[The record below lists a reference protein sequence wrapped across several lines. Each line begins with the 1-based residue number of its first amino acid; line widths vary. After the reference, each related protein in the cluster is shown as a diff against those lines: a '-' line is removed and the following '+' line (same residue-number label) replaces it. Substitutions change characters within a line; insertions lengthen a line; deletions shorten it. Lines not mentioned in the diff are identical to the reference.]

1 MVSIMVMSGVDDG
14 LVLSLDV
21 ESNGR
26 MVDGDWLLGI
36 GRREENDVCLR
47 SDTFVSR
54 DHAQLRLSEG
64 HWWLIDNDSKNGT
77 FLEDD
82 EDDQQ
87 VTGQVEILPGQL
99 FRIGRTWL
107 RLQLTD

>member
-14 LVLSLDV
+14 LVLNLDA
-21 ESNGR
+21 ESDGR
-26 MVDGDWLLGI
+26 AVDGDWVLSI

-64 HWWLIDNDSKNGT
+64 RWWLIDNDSKNGT
-77 FLEDD
+77 FLEND
-82 EDDQQ
+82 EDDSP
-87 VTGQVEILPGQL
+87 VIGQVPLQPGQL

-107 RLQLTD
+107 RLQVVD

>member
-47 SDTFVSR
+47 SDTFVS
-54 DHAQLRLSEG
+54 
-64 HWWLIDNDSKNGT
+64 
-77 FLEDD
+77 
-82 EDDQQ
+82 
-87 VTGQVEILPGQL
+87 
-99 FRIGRTWL
+99 
-107 RLQLTD
+107 